1 MPSAPR
7 PHRRTNVYRTEA
19 GKTFD
24 APYLASL
31 SAEWYLRYYELSL
44 SRTNEAGAAS
54 KPSFVTA
61 LPPRS
66 RSTGVPETRTALK
79 RGIRS
84 INIKGSAPRAL
95 RAPEDSCCRTPRN
108 GPLSGYV
115 RKTLTTDEHHTRALR
130 FRDGLRPSAP
140 KKPAIRPGL
149 LALTRGT
156 GGKMWGFS
164 GMAGGYPQY
173 VVDNTGRTVDK

>member
-1 MPSAPR
+1 MPSTPR
-7 PHRRTNVYRTEA
+7 PHSRTNVDRTEA

-54 KPSFVTA
+54 KPSFTAA

-66 RSTGVPETRTALK
+66 RSTGVPKTRTACE
-79 RGIRS
+79 REIRS

-95 RAPEDSCCRTPRN
+95 RAPEDGCCRTPWN
-108 GPLSGYV
+108 GLLSGYV
-115 RKTLTTDEHHTRALR
+115 RKTVIADAHLTRV
-130 FRDGLRPSAP
+130 RDWLKPSAP
-140 KKPAIRPGL
+140 KN
-149 LALTRGT
+149 LTRPPRSSSSHQMYVGQDV
-156 GGKMWGFS
+156 GFF
-164 GMAGGYPQY
+164 GL
-173 VVDNTGRTVDK
+173 GRQLSTICCG